1 MKFRKLI
8 RRWLRTRSAM
18 IVPVIGVGVGVALFR
33 RQRMAQMEAANTP
46 R

>member
-1 MKFRKLI
+1 MKLQKLI
-8 RRWLRTRSAM
+8 RRWLRAHPAV

-33 RQRMAQMEAANTP
+33 RQRLAQMEADNTQ

>member
-1 MKFRKLI
+1 MKLQRLI
-8 RRWLRTRSAM
+8 RRWLRTHSTV

-33 RQRMAQMEAANTP
+33 RQRMAQMEADSTP

>member
-1 MKFRKLI
+1 MKLQKLI
-8 RRWLRTRSAM
+8 RRWLRTHPAG

-33 RQRMAQMEAANTP
+33 RQGMAQIEADNTP

>member
-1 MKFRKLI
+1 MKLQKLI
-8 RRWLRTRSAM
+8 RRWLRTHSAV

-33 RQRMAQMEAANTP
+33 RQRLAQMEADNTP